1 MSRRHSIRAMASD
14 AEAFKLFIP
23 AVWCYAHI
31 SVFSIRVRMVSL
43 ISPLLSKSV
52 KYECDVK

>member
-1 MSRRHSIRAMASD
+1 MSRRHSIRAMTSD
-14 AEAFKLFIP
+14 AEAFIP

-43 ISPLLSKSV
+43 ISPLLSIS
-52 KYECDVK
+52 EI